1 MINLFFLQ
9 LPPSE
14 VRRGMRLGGLAQAD
28 GPSMSDFS
36 AEKYATP
43 GMHRESETS

>member
-1 MINLFFLQ
+1 
-9 LPPSE
+9 
-14 VRRGMRLGGLAQAD
+14 MRLGGLAQAD

-43 GMHRESETS
+43 ETHREKEIS

>member
-1 MINLFFLQ
+1 MMHFLFFQ
-9 LPPSE
+9 LPPNE
-14 VRRGMRLGGLAQAD
+14 IRRGMRLGGLAQAD

-43 GMHRESETS
+43 EMHREKEIS